1 MLSGMV
7 PLLETKGPNM
17 SEEKVG
23 LRAVVSGGLI
33 EEGPESVAS
42 RFALNTAREIAWVF
56 VVRVSL

>member
-1 MLSGMV
+1 MV